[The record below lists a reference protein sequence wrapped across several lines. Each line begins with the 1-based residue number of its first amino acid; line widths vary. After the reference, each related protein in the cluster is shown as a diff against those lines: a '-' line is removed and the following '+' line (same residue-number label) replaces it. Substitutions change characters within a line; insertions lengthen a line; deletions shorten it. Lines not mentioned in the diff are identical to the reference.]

1 MATHI
6 TDCIAKKSSVTSFP
20 RYMDFTKEIKC
31 QNDIYVYVRYI

>member
-20 RYMDFTKEIKC
+20 RYMETLRFYKGNK
-31 QNDIYVYVRYI
+31 VPK